1 MTKQTLEAKLL
12 VIVLIN
18 IKQQNNKAK
27 TELCENGEMKQ
38 LNASSTLLVGLSNIT
53 VTLKNNLAVS

>member
-1 MTKQTLEAKLL
+1 MTKQTLEAKLI

-27 TELCENGEMKQ
+27 TEYTKYW
-38 LNASSTLLVGLSNIT
+38 
-53 VTLKNNLAVS
+53 

>member
-1 MTKQTLEAKLL
+1 MTKQMLEAKLI

-27 TELCENGEMKQ
+27 TEYAKYW
-38 LNASSTLLVGLSNIT
+38 
-53 VTLKNNLAVS
+53 

>member
-1 MTKQTLEAKLL
+1 MTKQTLEAKLI

-27 TELCENGEMKQ
+27 TEYASIGEDEEQ
-38 LNASSTLLVGLSNIT
+38 LVLFTLLVGL
-53 VTLKNNLAVS
+53 